1 MKAVFLVILGYLIG
15 GIPTG
20 KIVVKKSKGLDIQR
34 RGSGNIG
41 AANVYRVAGPSA
53 STVVLLT
60 DTFKGLLPVLI
71 ARKLTDSSLVHALV
85 GLAVVLGHIWPAL
98 RGFKGGKGVVTN
110 LGALL
115 ALAPVPGLIAA
126 LTGGSVMAKFRI
138 SSLGSLSG
146 TAVGAVCLLI
156 AVLVGKRPKAYL
168 LQALIPTAIIF
179 YAHRENLS
187 RLLAGTE
194 NRLELDP
201 EEEQDQS

>member
-1 MKAVFLVILGYLIG
+1 MKAVLLVVLGYLVG

-20 KIVVKKSKGLDIQR
+20 KIVVKKSKGVDIQR

-71 ARKLTDSSLVHALV
+71 ARKATDSSLVHVLV

-146 TAVGAVCLLI
+146 TAVGAACLLI
-156 AVLVGKRPKAYL
+156 AVLAGKRPKSYL

-179 YAHRENLS
+179 YAHRENFS
-187 RLLAGTE
+187 RLLSGDE
-194 NRLELDP
+194 NRLEFEP

>member
-1 MKAVFLVILGYLIG
+1 MKALFLIMLGYLIG
-15 GIPTG
+15 GVPTG
-20 KIVVKKSKGLDIQR
+20 KIVVSKSKGVDIQK

-71 ARKLTDSSLVHALV
+71 ARKATDSSLVHVLV
-85 GLAVVLGHIWPAL
+85 GIAVVLGHIWPVL

-126 LTGGSVMAKFRI
+126 ITGGSVMAKFRI

-146 TAVGAVCLLI
+146 TAVGAFCLLI
-156 AVLVGKRPKAYL
+156 SVLAGKTPKSCL

-179 YAHRENLS
+179 YAHRENFG
-187 RLLAGTE
+187 RLLEGTE
-194 NRLELDP
+194 NRLQFDA
-201 EEEQDQS
+201 EEGQAQS

>member
-1 MKAVFLVILGYLIG
+1 MTIFLILFGYLMG

-20 KIVVKKSKGLDIQR
+20 KFVVKKTKGVDIQS

-53 STVVLLT
+53 STMVLLI

-71 ARKLTDSSLVHALV
+71 ARKVSDSNMVHALV
-85 GLAVVLGHIWPAL
+85 GIAVVAGHIWPVL

-115 ALAPVPGLIAA
+115 GLAPVPGILAA
-126 LTGGSVMAKFRI
+126 LTGGSVMAKFKI

-146 TAVGAVCLLI
+146 TAIGGVLPFACSVDREETKSVPAPSPYSDRHHLLRSP
-156 AVLVGKRPKAYL
+156 GE
-168 LQALIPTAIIF
+168 F
-179 YAHRENLS
+179 
-187 RLLAGTE
+187 
-194 NRLELDP
+194 
-201 EEEQDQS
+201 

>member
-1 MKAVFLVILGYLIG
+1 MKALFLIMLGYLIG
-15 GIPTG
+15 GVPTG
-20 KIVVKKSKGLDIQR
+20 KIVVRKSRGVDIQK

-71 ARKLTDSSLVHALV
+71 ARKATDSSLVHALV
-85 GLAVVLGHIWPAL
+85 GIAVVLGHIWPVL

-146 TAVGAVCLLI
+146 TAVGAFCLLI
-156 AVLVGKRPKAYL
+156 AVLAGKRPKSYL

-179 YAHRENLS
+179 YAHRQNFS
-187 RLLAGTE
+187 RLLEGTE
-194 NRLELDP
+194 NRLQLDA
-201 EEEQDQS
+201 EEGQAQS

>member
-1 MKAVFLVILGYLIG
+1 MTILLILLGYLMG

-20 KIVVKKSKGLDIQR
+20 KLVVKKAKGLDIQS

-53 STVVLLT
+53 STLVLLI

-71 ARKLTDSSLVHALV
+71 ARKTSNSSLVHAVV
-85 GLAVVLGHIWPAL
+85 GIAVVAGHIWPAL

-115 ALAPVPGLIAA
+115 ALAPVPGIIAA

-146 TAVGAVCLLI
+146 TAVGALFLLF
-156 AVLVGKRPKAYL
+156 AVLIGKKPTAYL
-168 LQALIPTAIIF
+168 LQALVPTAIIF
-179 YAHRENLS
+179 YAHRENFQ
-187 RLLAGTE
+187 RLMEGTE
-194 NRLELDP
+194 NKLEFDP
-201 EEEQDQS
+201 EE

>member
-1 MKAVFLVILGYLIG
+1 MTIFLILFGYLMG

-20 KIVVKKSKGLDIQR
+20 KFVVKKTKGVDIQS

-53 STVVLLT
+53 STMVLLI

-71 ARKLTDSSLVHALV
+71 ARRVSDSSMVHALV
-85 GLAVVLGHIWPAL
+85 GIAVVAGHIWPVL

-115 ALAPVPGLIAA
+115 GLAPVPGIFAA
-126 LTGGSVMAKFRI
+126 LTGGSVMAKFKI

-146 TAVGAVCLLI
+146 TAIGAFGLLF
-156 AVLVGKRPKAYL
+156 AVLIGKKPKAYL

-179 YAHRENLS
+179 YAHRENIQ
-187 RLLAGTE
+187 RLAEGTE
-194 NRLELDP
+194 NKLEFDP
-201 EEEQDQS
+201 EE

>member
-1 MKAVFLVILGYLIG
+1 MTILLILFGYLMG

-20 KIVVKKSKGLDIQR
+20 KIVVKQAKGVDIQS

-41 AANVYRVAGPSA
+41 AANVYRVAGLSA
-53 STVVLLT
+53 STLVLLI

-71 ARKLTDSSLVHALV
+71 AKKASNSNLVHALV
-85 GLAVVLGHIWPAL
+85 GIAVVAGHIWPAL

-115 ALAPVPGLIAA
+115 ALAPAPGIIAA

-146 TAVGAVCLLI
+146 TTAGAFCLLF
-156 AVLVGKRPKAYL
+156 AVLMGRKPAAYL

-179 YAHRENLS
+179 YAHRENFQ
-187 RLLAGTE
+187 RLLEGTE
-194 NRLELDP
+194 NKLEFDP
-201 EEEQDQS
+201 EE

>member
-1 MKAVFLVILGYLIG
+1 M
-15 GIPTG
+15 
-20 KIVVKKSKGLDIQR
+20 
-34 RGSGNIG
+34 
-41 AANVYRVAGPSA
+41 
-53 STVVLLT
+53 
-60 DTFKGLLPVLI
+60 
-71 ARKLTDSSLVHALV
+71 
-85 GLAVVLGHIWPAL
+85 
-98 RGFKGGKGVVTN
+98 VTN

-179 YAHRENLS
+179 YAHRENFS

-201 EEEQDQS
+201 DEE

>member
-1 MKAVFLVILGYLIG
+1 MKVLLILFGYLMG

-20 KIVVKKSKGLDIQR
+20 KIVVKKAKGIDIQS

-41 AANVYRVAGPSA
+41 AANVYRVAGTSA
-53 STVVLLT
+53 STIVLLA

-71 ARKLTDSSLVHALV
+71 AKKATDSSLVHALV
-85 GLAVVLGHIWPAL
+85 GIAVVIGHIWPAL

-115 ALAPVPGLIAA
+115 ALAPTPGLIAA
-126 LTGGSVMAKFRI
+126 VTGGSMMAKFRI

-146 TAVGAVCLLI
+146 TAVGAFCLLV
-156 AVLVGKRPKAYL
+156 AVLFGKKPTAYL

-179 YAHRENLS
+179 YAHRENID
-187 RLLAGTE
+187 RLLAGAE
-194 NRLELDP
+194 NRLEFDP
-201 EEEQDQS
+201 GEEEG